1 MYGVDGGKVD
11 PKVDWK
17 RKKEKLK
24 NLQSPAKSMDIVD
37 RLHCVTADTHTKG

>member
-1 MYGVDGGKVD
+1 MDGGKVD
-11 PKVDWK
+11 PNGHRK

-37 RLHCVTADTHTKG
+37 RLHCVTTDTHTKG